1 MALIKCPECG
11 REISDKATSC
21 PNCGYPINEF
31 KPNVQE
37 NTIPS
42 ESPKGKKRMPTWFLA
57 LIIVG
62 SLLLIGGIV
71 FLFINGKL
79 LDNNANQDSI
89 QEEEIVEIVYPNI
102 TEKGVEPFLIGASMF
117 DIPCK
122 GNYYD
127 TILLVKKYRAYEER
141 GEIGYNDLDEEKLKE
156 VKKQWGDNLIY
167 ETYGYAYIMQDED
180 TLMKVDYDKK
190 ASIGHIEV
198 LSNHFQMQ
206 NGIQVGMSLIELY
219 EKYNAKYYIPR
230 NYYPGF
236 LYYLEI
242 PDFPKNIETTIRYNE
257 KYEKLAGRSSENF
270 GYYFLPLERIED
282 NSDIISFDIFSHP
295 LSHEY

>member
-1 MALIKCPECG
+1 MALINCPECG
-11 REISDKATSC
+11 KEISDKAAIC
-21 PNCGYPINEF
+21 PQCGYPVNTGQ
-31 KPNVQE
+31 PNLQE
-37 NTIPS
+37 NTIHS
-42 ESPKGKKRMPTWFLA
+42 ESPKGKKTLHPWLLA
-57 LIIVG
+57 LIILG
-62 SLLLIGGIV
+62 SLLLIGAIV
-71 FLFINGKL
+71 ALLVNGNVS
-79 LDNNANQDSI
+79 DNTAIQDSI
-89 QEEEIVEIVYPNI
+89 QEEKIADIVYPNI
-102 TEKGVEPFLIGASMF
+102 TEKGVEPFLIDASMF

-127 TILLVKKYRAYEER
+127 TILLVKKYKAYEEC

-156 VKKQWGDNLIY
+156 VKKQWGDYLIY
-167 ETYGYAYIMQDED
+167 ETFGYAYIMQDKD
-180 TLMKVDYDKK
+180 TLMKVDYDEK
-190 ASIGHIEV
+190 ASINHIEV
-198 LSNHFQMQ
+198 FSNHFQMQ
-206 NGIQVGMSLIELY
+206 NGIQVGMSLKELY

-257 KYEKLAGRSSENF
+257 KYEKIAGRSWEND

-295 LSHEY
+295 LSHEL